1 MHQSPILR
9 SGFVCLKTGFIHRLS
24 PLMPAES
31 AANCVSL
38 SRAAALSARQD
49 HFIVSRA
56 AFPST
61 LRANRVPLSPDRDLT
76 PPK

>member
-38 SRAAALSARQD
+38 SRAAALFQ
-49 HFIVSRA
+49 RA
-56 AFPST
+56 A
-61 LRANRVPLSPDRDLT
+61 
-76 PPK
+76 